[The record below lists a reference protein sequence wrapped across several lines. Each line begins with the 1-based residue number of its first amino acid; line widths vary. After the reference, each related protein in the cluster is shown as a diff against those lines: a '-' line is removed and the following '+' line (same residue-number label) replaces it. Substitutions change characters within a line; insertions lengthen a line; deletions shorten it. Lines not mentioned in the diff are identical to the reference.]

1 MAFGSKIERVQV
13 QIMDLDLECYFDIAN
28 GRGIRIDSVEAFD
41 TKKKNEKIWTGLQS
55 EFFGSDFSEEDAFR
69 ERWSCKCKKYIGKAY
84 KGKICE
90 QCGAKVEYNDID
102 LTKTGWIILDHF
114 YVMSPIMAAKIS
126 DALGTYE
133 GEKVLTKIIAMTYHD
148 EDEPVELSDK
158 EVLALKKHPFI
169 KKGMIWLHDHLP
181 EVLDYYEKR
190 KPSKKKLFDQ
200 IRKEYDKIWCHCIP
214 VYSSLLRTELP
225 SEKGYKLY
233 KLKINTYYQAI
244 IRLVNSINQIKRE
257 EMDFHKR
264 NAVDIRLARIQKELD
279 SVFTNI
285 FQDLTGKPGIMISKI
300 LGGRYNFSSR
310 DIIIPSSGRLRS
322 DEIELGYIP
331 FMELFR
337 YEIINFYSKLTGC
350 TTMEASD
357 VWKRGTNH
365 FDPTL
370 YSIMEHMCTDKEC
383 RKYTG
388 VLIARNPC

>member
-1 MAFGSKIERVQV
+1 MAFDSKIERVQV
-13 QIMDLDLECYFDIAN
+13 QIMDLDLECFFDIAN
-28 GRGIRIDSVEAFD
+28 GRGIRISSVKSFD
-41 TKKKNEKIWTGLQS
+41 PKKKNEKIWNGLQS
-55 EFFGSDFSEEDAFR
+55 EFFGTDFSEEDAFR
-69 ERWSCKCKKYIGKAY
+69 ERWSCKCKKIMGKAY
-84 KGKICE
+84 KGVICD
-90 QCGAKVEYNDID
+90 QCGTPVEYHDID
-102 LTKTGWIILDHF
+102 LTKTGWIIIDHF
-114 YVMSPIMAAKIS
+114 YVISPIMAAKLS

-133 GEKVLTKIIAMTYHD
+133 GEKVLDKIISMDYHD
-148 EDEPVELSDK
+148 EGQEIEYSDK
-158 EVLALKKHPFI
+158 ELLALKKHPFI

-200 IRKEYDKIWCHCIP
+200 IRNEYEKVWCHCIP

-244 IRLVNSINQIKRE
+244 IRLSNSINKVKKS
-257 EMDFHKR
+257 EMDFR
-264 NAVDIRLARIQKELD
+264 NLNAIDIKLAAIQRELD
-279 SVFTNI
+279 QVFVNI
-285 FQDLTGKPGIMISKI
+285 FSDLTGKPGIMISKI

-322 DEIELGYIP
+322 DEIEIGYIP

-350 TTMEASD
+350 TIMEASN
-357 VWKRGTNH
+357 VWKKGTNH